1 MDAIFV
7 ALCCPYKISDSFAYD
22 LGVGYNTSVCFE
34 CFLRMERL
42 GEMAIV

>member
-1 MDAIFV
+1 MDTIFV
-7 ALCCPYKISDSFAYD
+7 ALRCLYKISHSFAYD

-34 CFLRMERL
+34 CFHRMERP